1 MAGEFEGFS
10 NITNLKDNI
19 DYFTGK
25 LIKKYKKKTKKKLYL
40 MKSEILYQNFINNSI
55 LSGVVTNR

>member
-25 LIKKYKKKTKKKLYL
+25 LIKQYKKKLKK
-40 MKSEILYQNFINNSI
+40 NC
-55 LSGVVTNR
+55 T